1 MRDEE
6 FKKVYLKA
14 VPKLRAYFYTCLK
27 NEKCRLPYEPIIK
40 TLVDMTRYAA
50 FMNSRKESLSGY
62 CIEALI
68 WKKAQN
74 VWYEHV
80 HPRRSRIV
88 PLDTIDEPI
97 SCETNAL
104 YRMIVKERL
113 EILKPK
119 IEPKEWEIIELLA
132 DGLSYRAIAE
142 SLDQTEGAVK
152 MKMHRLRKRLETE
165 LAKLY

>member
-1 MRDEE
+1 
-6 FKKVYLKA
+6 
-14 VPKLRAYFYTCLK
+14 
-27 NEKCRLPYEPIIK
+27 
-40 TLVDMTRYAA
+40 
-50 FMNSRKESLSGY
+50 MNSRKESLSGY